1 MTVIFNFIR
10 HWRYRSRIS
19 GLHRELGV
27 PADYASSRHLSLFP
41 ETRRLAGIG
50 PDIYQREQQLHQK
63 AIEPWQE
70 MRHAAQRDGVVL
82 LTVSGFRSV
91 DYQADIIRRK
101 LEKGLP
107 MKRILEVSAAPGFS
121 EHHTGRALDLTT
133 PGSPVLEEPF
143 EDSEAFAWLCE
154 HAQEFGF
161 HLSFPRDNP
170 HGIAYEP
177 WHWAWRG

>member
-19 GLHRELGV
+19 GLHRQLGV
-27 PADYASSRHLSLFP
+27 PADYASSRNLLLFR
-41 ETRRLAGIG
+41 ETSRLASIG
-50 PDIYQREQQLHQK
+50 PDIYQREQQLHVTV
-63 AIEPWQE
+63 IEPWQE
-70 MRHAAQRDGVVL
+70 MRDAAQLDGVVL
-82 LTVSGFRSV
+82 QPVSGFRSV
-91 DYQADIIRRK
+91 DYQAGIIRRK
-101 LEKGLP
+101 IETGLP
-107 MKRILEVSAAPGFS
+107 MDRILEVSAAPGFS

-143 EDSEAFAWLCE
+143 EETEAFAWLCE
-154 HAQEFGF
+154 RAQEFGF
-161 HLSFPRDNP
+161 HQSFPRDNP